1 MAFLLP
7 FLGKY
12 WMQIGLAILVGL
24 ALAYVSFLKIEVS
37 HYKSKAVAIQTEF
50 DSYKN
55 NVEAMQTALK
65 SSNSALT
72 LQLKQQ
78 QVAQNQAQETFKKA
92 LTVKVAN
99 DEASKHIIVPGSTI
113 RVLNDSTL
121 DPNGSKPTDPDCG
134 NACAPSASQDDITL
148 NEVLG
153 VETENNANH
162 WACITQVTDWQ
173 KFWAS
178 YVKNVE
184 TANAQAH

>member
-12 WMQIGLAILVGL
+12 WMQIGLAIVIACVLGWIGV
-24 ALAYVSFLKIEVS
+24 LKLEVS
-37 HYKSKAVAIQTEF
+37 HYKSSALEAKTELAT
-50 DSYKN
+50 YKQQALDN
-55 NVEAMQTALK
+55 YNALK

-113 RVLNDSTL
+113 RVFDSAAL
-121 DPNGSKPTDPDCG
+121 GPLGSGSPDPDCG
-134 NACAPSASQDDITL
+134 NACAPTPSADDITL
-148 NEVLG
+148 NEVLAIT
-153 VETENNANH
+153 TENDARF
-162 WACITQVTDWQ
+162 WACITQVIDWQ
-173 KFWAS
+173 NFWKQYSA
-178 YVKNVE
+178 NVG
-184 TANAQAH
+184 AAGALAR